1 MGNNRM
7 TGHSR
12 MELAPVGVSDGA
24 LQGAS
29 FERLRRLVGRGV
41 VGRTRDWMLDGA
53 DRRVAELTA
62 SMDSWR

>member
-1 MGNNRM
+1 
-7 TGHSR
+7 
-12 MELAPVGVSDGA
+12 MELVPVGVSDGA

-62 SMDSWR
+62 SMDSCR